1 MADKRMLATVRGRV
15 QGVGFRYFTL
25 NRAQKLGLKGWCRN
39 TVEGHVEVDVV
50 GTEVQLKEF
59 LTYLQKGPVLAR
71 VNDVVYNI
79 IDAGDTTYVSFDIVG

>member
-1 MADKRMLATVRGRV
+1 MLATVRGRV